1 MRPEKAEWMEPNK
14 RLGKPQ
20 IAIYYFLMFVTVWD
34 QNPKSVIKNTIM
46 DIGMNIGG
54 IINDIWSIIYK
65 ILSLIIIPIQLLC
78 YILIGMP
85 VVYILIKNKFIQNK
99 FYKFMSKEL
108 KNYAETADTNINMF
122 FECQARL
129 VNIKN
134 KLNAKTL
141 TEWHTN
147 VTYKLEKEV
156 EKLRKN

>member
-1 MRPEKAEWMEPNK
+1 MGR
-14 RLGKPQ
+14 
-20 IAIYYFLMFVTVWD
+20 
-34 QNPKSVIKNTIM
+34 KNSM
-46 DIGMNIGG
+46 Y
-54 IINDIWSIIYK
+54 INDYELMGFTTNTTTEESKQNHLKY
-65 ILSLIIIPIQLLC
+65 IQS
-78 YILIGMP
+78 
-85 VVYILIKNKFIQNK
+85 FIDE
-99 FYKFMSKEL
+99 FKEL

-141 TEWHTN
+141 AEWHTN